1 MKISSNKTLKIK
13 RVSKNGISK
22 KTKKQIK
29 IHSYFTP
36 SGKKITDQ
44 KIIDRINKLRI
55 PPNYEDVLISTKTKS
70 KLQAI
75 GFDTKGRKQYIY
87 HPDFIKENNNKK
99 YEKYTVLGKYINKII
114 LDYNKILKQI
124 ENTPYAKW
132 EQPPSNIAIIIFLLN
147 EALFRIGN
155 HKYFQA
161 YNSHGILT
169 LQPKHIKLEPQKKLV
184 FIKFIGKKGVINE
197 VVLTDTKHF
206 NIFKTL
212 KSNNR
217 TEFIFDYKKDGVVH
231 TIRNDDIARHLSE
244 YNEDITPKMF
254 RTWHTNCYFIQILKK
269 NLDYLI
275 ETQKNNKMTAK
286 FKKDVIKNVCKE
298 ISIKLHNT
306 PTVIKK
312 SYLNDLLYNLFMDNT
327 SKCINLL
334 KKAKKLSKG
343 ETLIFLENEIR
354 KK

>member
-1 MKISSNKTLKIK
+1 MKNISNRTLKIK
-13 RVSKNGISK
+13 RISKNSTSK

-29 IHSYFTP
+29 IHSYFSS

-44 KIIDRINKLRI
+44 KVIERINKLRI
-55 PPNYEDVLISTKTKS
+55 PPNYENVMISSKPKS

-87 HPDFIKENNNKK
+87 HPDFIKENNSKK
-99 YEKYTVLGKYINKII
+99 YEKYTILGKYINKII

-124 ENTPYAKW
+124 ENKPYSKW
-132 EQPPSNIAIIIFLLN
+132 EQPSSNLAIIIFLLN

-155 HKYFQA
+155 HKYYQA

-197 VVLTDTKHF
+197 ATLTATKHY

-212 KSNNR
+212 KNNNK
-217 TEFIFDYKKDGVVH
+217 TEFIFDFKNGNDIYTLKPDDVGKKL
-231 TIRNDDIARHLSE
+231 AE
-244 YNEDITPKMF
+244 YHEDITPKMF

-269 NLDYLI
+269 NIDYLI
-275 ETQKNNKMTAK
+275 ETQKINKMTAK
-286 FKKDVIKNVCKE
+286 FKKGVIKNICKE

-312 SYLNDLLYNLFMDNT
+312 SYLNDLLFDLFMNKT
-327 SKCINLL
+327 SKCIDLL
-334 KKAKKLSKG
+334 KKAKKFSKG
-343 ETLIFLENEIR
+343 ETLIYLEKEIR
-354 KK
+354 K